1 MNKIKATKK
10 EMKQNYKILGIG
22 YCDLQ
27 YLLSYQKPVAYSS
40 SRMYGWLCD
49 YYNINGVIISTGYN
63 HIDTKNMKDDYA
75 LVKEYEQK
83 ARKLSQS
90 ILQTKKVAKEVNKLL
105 FELLKKLEL
114 NK

>member
-10 EMKQNYKILGIG
+10 EMKQNYKILGVG

-63 HIDTKNMKDDYA
+63 YIDTKNMKDDYS

-83 ARKLSQS
+83 ARKLN
-90 ILQTKKVAKEVNKLL
+90 TAKEVNKLL